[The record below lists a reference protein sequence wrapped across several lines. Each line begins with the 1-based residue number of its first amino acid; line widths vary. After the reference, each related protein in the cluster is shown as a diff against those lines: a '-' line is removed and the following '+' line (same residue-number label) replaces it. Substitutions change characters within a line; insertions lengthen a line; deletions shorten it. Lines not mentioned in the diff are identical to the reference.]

1 MPEVYIIIL
10 NWNGLDD
17 TLECLQSLGKID
29 YPHYKI
35 VLVDNK
41 SKNDEG
47 RIIKQQ
53 YPEIHLIQNKKNE
66 GYAQGNNIGIEYAL
80 KQGADYILFLNND
93 TVVLPDFL
101 SILVEYL
108 QKHETVGV
116 VGPKMLYYDS
126 DKIWFNGG
134 KIYWWIGFARHLER
148 LKQNTQSKI
157 TSPLEVEYITT
168 VCCLVKKEVFEKIGL
183 LDSSFFIY
191 YDDTDWCFRARRA
204 GYKNVVVPAAVIRHK
219 VSVASGVEGRQTIS
233 PFQAYFQARNAI
245 IFGRKNLFGFKKF
258 IFLSAQYTLRLAV
271 NLILCSNN
279 QARREYFKG
288 LLAAHRLQ

>member
-1 MPEVYIIIL
+1 MPKIYIIIL

-17 TLECLQSLGKID
+17 TLECLKSLGKID
-29 YPHYKI
+29 YPNYKI

-47 RIIKQQ
+47 QIIKQR

-66 GYAQGNNIGIEYAL
+66 GFSEGNNIGIRYAL
-80 KQGADYILFLNND
+80 KKGADYILYLNND
-93 TVVLPDFL
+93 TVVSPDFL
-101 SILVEYL
+101 SILVDYS
-108 QKHETVGV
+108 QKHEKAGV

-134 KIYWWIGFARHLER
+134 MVYWWLGFSRHLER
-148 LKQNTQSKI
+148 LKQNAQSKI
-157 TSPLEVEYITT
+157 TSPLEVDYITSC
-168 VCCLVKKEVFEKIGL
+168 CCLVKKEVFEKIGL

-191 YDDTDWCFRARRA
+191 YDEVDWCFKASKA
-204 GYKNVVVPAAVIRHK
+204 GYKNVVIPAAVIRHK
-219 VSVASGVEGRQTIS
+219 VSSASGVEGSQAIT

-245 IFGRKNLFGFKKF
+245 VFGRRNFSGFKKF
-258 IFLSAQYTLRLAV
+258 IFLLAQYTLRLGV

-279 QARREYFKG
+279 KARREYFKG
-288 LLAAHRLQ
+288 LIAASKSN